1 MYKTCSKCGR
11 IHDFNKSCYRNEK
24 PRDLSDADR
33 FRKTYKWHK
42 KSEAIRDRDKHLC
55 RCCLANIYN
64 TQSQINFNKLEV
76 HHIVPVEEDYRLRL
90 DDENLITLCSFHHKM
105 AENNVIPRDILRLL
119 TNPNANLAEIR
130 EKVEGNI

>member
-24 PRDLSDADR
+24 SRDLSDADR